1 MQEQLQTI
9 DPAVL
14 LNVVRQAQG
23 NPNFTILDWTVR
35 VLSDKG
41 AVNPEGLW
49 CFSGTG
55 QDQYG
60 VKPWSVVLKLLKNPG
75 EHTKPSHLWY
85 WKREYLAHE
94 SGLLSGLPQ
103 YVAQARSYG
112 THEDSLGAWL
122 WMELL
127 TDATDGSWGLD
138 EYEFAAY
145 QLGRFNAACL
155 MGPPVSTYSWFA
167 TNHIE
172 TWLSLFLN
180 ETMWTHP
187 MVEQT
192 FTPQTRARVMA
203 LVEVKD
209 RFLLTLQ
216 QLPQVF
222 SHLDY
227 KRSNLFLRR
236 TSATEQ
242 EVVAVDWGDCGIAA
256 LGADLTRLVGGSTFF
271 CDWDA
276 AKLANLDT
284 IAFAAYINGLQEI
297 GWDGDSDVVRL
308 AYTTWFAL
316 DWGCTAPGAVAFAA
330 ENENRAFIERICG
343 CTPEAVIDNQVKL
356 CEFALERAD
365 EARQLMVHLE
375 RP

>member
-14 LNVVRQAQG
+14 LNVVRHAQD
-23 NPNFTILDWTVR
+23 NPNFTVLDWTVR

-41 AVNPEGLW
+41 AVNPGGLW
-49 CFSGTG
+49 CFSGNG
-55 QDQYG
+55 QDQHG

-75 EHTKPSHLWY
+75 EHTEPSHLWY

-94 SGLLSGLPQ
+94 SGLLSGLPR

-112 THEDSLGAWL
+112 TNEDSLGAWL

-127 TDATDGSWGLD
+127 TDATEGSWGLD
-138 EYEFAAY
+138 EYEFAAH

-155 MGPPVSTYSWFA
+155 MGPPMPTYSWFA
-167 TNHIE
+167 TNHVE
-172 TWLSLFLN
+172 TWLSVFLN
-180 ETMWTHP
+180 DTVWTQAI
-187 MVEQT
+187 VEQV

-203 LVEVKD
+203 LVQDKD
-209 RFLLTLQ
+209 NFQLTLQ

-236 TSATEQ
+236 TSATEK

-256 LGADLTRLVGGSTFF
+256 LGADLTRLVGASTFF

-276 AKLANLDT
+276 AKLADLDA
-284 IAFAAYINGLQEI
+284 IAFAAYISGLQEI
-297 GWDGDSDVVRL
+297 GWDGDPDVVRL

-316 DWGCTAPGAVAFAA
+316 DWACTAPGAVVFVA
-330 ENENRAFIERICG
+330 ENENRAFIERIFG
-343 CTPEAVIDNQVKL
+343 CAPEAMIENLVKL
-356 CEFALERAD
+356 CDYALERAD
-365 EARQLMVHLE
+365 EARQLMAHHK